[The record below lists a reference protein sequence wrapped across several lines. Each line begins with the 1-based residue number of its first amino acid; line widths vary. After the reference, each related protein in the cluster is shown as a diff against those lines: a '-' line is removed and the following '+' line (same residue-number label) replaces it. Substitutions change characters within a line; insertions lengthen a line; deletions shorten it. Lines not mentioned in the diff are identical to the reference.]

1 VAIADQER
9 GVVNDW
15 LIVVVNKPL
24 DEHTCALTN
33 L

>member
-24 DEHTCALTN
+24 DEHSMG
-33 L
+33 